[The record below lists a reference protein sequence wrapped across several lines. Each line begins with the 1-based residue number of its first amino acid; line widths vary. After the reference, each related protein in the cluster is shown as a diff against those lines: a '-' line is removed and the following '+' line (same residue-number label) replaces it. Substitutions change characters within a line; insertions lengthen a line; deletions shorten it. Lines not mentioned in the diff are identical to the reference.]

1 MSAILV
7 LVGGGLETGQALV
20 ALQVPLVLVLANCN
34 GIGLIKGLTRCILE
48 PMVVLRLGEEL
59 FV

>member
-1 MSAILV
+1 M